1 MDVDRVEL
9 RWTDDRSRF
18 GTGGVFTRR
27 HRCSLIFRSFSAVVN
42 IALRSVVAYR
52 MTAGPTPLPLSVALS
67 RVAHPPL
74 GGLLL
79 GALPARFARQTV

>member
-1 MDVDRVEL
+1 M
-9 RWTDDRSRF
+9 
-18 GTGGVFTRR
+18 
-27 HRCSLIFRSFSAVVN
+27 VN

-67 RVAHPPL
+67 RVAHLPL

-79 GALPARFARQTV
+79 GALPARFARQTVQSFPRAERNAMRLHAYP